1 MTSEYAEQLLAE
13 ILTSQKE
20 EVELQKKILQKLEN
34 IELFATRIEVETND
48 ICSKTTGH
56 VHT

>member
-34 IELFATRIEVETND
+34 IELYVTRVEVETND
-48 ICSKTTGH
+48 ICLKTTGH

>member
-1 MTSEYAEQLLAE
+1 MTSEHAERLLVE

-20 EVELQKKILQKLEN
+20 EVELQKKILHKLEN

-48 ICSKTTGH
+48 ICLKTTGH
-56 VHT
+56 MHT